1 MAASGGGRRLLGH
14 AQRLALRLGSG
25 RAGRLWPRLYGGFER
40 GLALLLLR
48 GLDGSAY
55 VRGGTGRDQPLWG
68 VSDIDLIC
76 VVAGDPIRRGAAR
89 ERVLGRWRRLRRR
102 TRQIDAL
109 GSVGVYED
117 DDLAEAVADT
127 YLTHGLRAPS
137 DAATRRRALYYPGRP
152 GSDDAWLRAR
162 PGLFGPM
169 ADWRLVAGEE
179 RRPPTPEQDDDRVRI
194 AAWGDLQHWWLY
206 AFERACDPRHP
217 TTSYLAAKLIVEPV
231 RIMLWLDERRA
242 VWRRPEVIS
251 IGLERY
257 PEYERD
263 LLFARDL
270 IADPLGLE
278 RDCGAHERALA
289 EALPRFVR
297 LSDAVAERLERGV
310 GERRLAVRLLGSGAE
325 LVPPPGKDWTL
336 PGAPLPLCDWRGL
349 CVRSWP
355 DEALVPAG
363 AEPTLA
369 GLAGAVADSSG
380 GAQPVIR
387 SGSLLIMPAPQ
398 GRSQIRRV
406 ASALT
411 DPVSTALIAGRTQ
424 AQFARAPGLSATDWA
439 RRAVAERAAQL
450 EARDPSGGGPRDR
463 DRLGLLFCGARAAL
477 FALSL
482 PQERGEP
489 ELALTATAAARVL
502 SAREPQ
508 RTAAIEA
515 CVAACTDPA
524 TELEPVAAV
533 ELERLVTGLL
543 AEAGDALKSGAER

>member
-1 MAASGGGRRLLGH
+1 MAASGGGRPLLGH

-25 RAGRLWPRLYGGFER
+25 RAGRLWPRLYGGVER

-76 VVAGDPIRRGAAR
+76 VVAGDPIGRGAAR

-102 TRQIDAL
+102 IPQIDAL
-109 GSVGVYED
+109 VSVGVYED

-127 YLTHGLRAPS
+127 YLTHGLGTPS
-137 DAATRRRALYYPGRP
+137 DAPTQRRALYYPGRP

-169 ADWRLVAGEE
+169 ADWRLVAGDD
-179 RRPPTPEQDDDRVRI
+179 RRPPAPEQDDGRARI

-217 TTSYLAAKLIVEPV
+217 TTAYLAAKLIVEPV

-242 VWRRPEVIS
+242 IWRRPEVIS

-257 PEYERD
+257 PEHERD
-263 LLFARDL
+263 LQFARSL
-270 IADPLGLE
+270 IADPLRLE
-278 RDCGAHERALA
+278 RDGGAQERALT

-297 LSDAVAERLERGV
+297 LSDAVAERLERGI

-325 LVPPPGKDWTL
+325 LVPPPGQDWTRL
-336 PGAPLPLCDWRGL
+336 GAPLPLCDWRGL

-355 DEALVPAG
+355 DEALVPVG
-363 AEPTLA
+363 AESTVS
-369 GLAGAVADSSG
+369 GLAGAIADSSG

-411 DPVSTALIAGRTQ
+411 DPISTAVIAGRAK
-424 AQFARAPGLSATDWA
+424 AQFAYVRGFSATDWA

-450 EARDPSGGGPRDR
+450 EARDSSGDGPRDR
-463 DRLGLLFCGARAAL
+463 ARLGLLFSGARAAL

-482 PQERGEP
+482 AQEREP
-489 ELALTATAAARVL
+489 ELALTAAAAARAL

-508 RTAAIEA
+508 RSPAIEA
-515 CVAACTDPA
+515 CLVACSDPA
-524 TELEPVAAV
+524 TEPEPVAAA
-533 ELERLVTGLL
+533 ELERLV
-543 AEAGDALKSGAER
+543 AGSLSQARDALEQTAGR